1 MSKQRKINH
10 RRIRPLAQEIP
21 FFSKAIKMI
30 QEKEWEIARRL
41 IAYESQAL
49 EQGSDLWNEKNS
61 DAKPVPNQYEIRML
75 EIKRQIL
82 KE

>member
-1 MSKQRKINH
+1 MNPVLQRLDLFLKV
-10 RRIRPLAQEIP
+10 RD
-21 FFSKAIKMI
+21 
-30 QEKEWEIARRL
+30 

-75 EIKRQIL
+75 EIKRRLIAW
-82 KE
+82 